1 MPAFRFLAALKKL
14 RGTRLDLFGYTEERR
29 MERHLI
35 GEYEAT
41 IDSVLATLDQNN
53 HAMAVQIAAV
63 PETMRGFG
71 HIKDKNIETAK
82 AREASLLV
90 AYRSPALQSAAA
102 E

>member
-1 MPAFRFLAALKKL
+1 M
-14 RGTRLDLFGYTEERR
+14 ERR
-29 MERHLI
+29 LI

-41 IDSVLATLDQNN
+41 IDSVLASLAQDN

-71 HIKDKNIETAK
+71 HIKEKNVVAAK
-82 AREASLLV
+82 ARETSLLA
-90 AYRSPALQSAAA
+90 AYRTPASEKVAA